1 MKKIYHLDLVDGNI
15 PVPFLITRFEDYPGE
30 YGGIHEDPHRHNY
43 YSIIWSFSA
52 TGKHIIDFISYT
64 IVPGDLFFVNPRQVH
79 QVITDPEP
87 TGMII
92 LFTPEFLQQNSIRE
106 NFISGLR
113 LFADRHE
120 SPPLKVSDQMDRNL
134 KYFSDEML
142 RAYRSDDEMKYERI
156 GAYLKLFL
164 IECNASCTLPLET
177 NTQRLEVGR
186 SIVQRFKDLVEKHYQ
201 EWHQVKE
208 YAAELN
214 VTPGYL
220 NEVLTASI
228 HCSAKDYISDRL
240 ILEAKRIVLFTGN
253 SGKEIGYSLGFEDP
267 AHFSKFFKSSTGLT
281 LQEFRATIPA

>member
-186 SIVQRFKDLVEKHYQ
+186 SIVQRFKDLVEKHYH